1 MYKNMQ
7 GTCNKLLLI
16 QYIFINI
23 NVKLLPILVPAYG
36 IIYVELDLILNFD
49 MAYYDSSPYPSN
61 WDPPKVIATMT
72 AGKPIIFKIIK
83 R

>member
-1 MYKNMQ
+1 MQ

-23 NVKLLPILVPAYG
+23 NVKLLPIIVPAYG

-61 WDPPKVIATMT
+61 
-72 AGKPIIFKIIK
+72 
-83 R
+83 